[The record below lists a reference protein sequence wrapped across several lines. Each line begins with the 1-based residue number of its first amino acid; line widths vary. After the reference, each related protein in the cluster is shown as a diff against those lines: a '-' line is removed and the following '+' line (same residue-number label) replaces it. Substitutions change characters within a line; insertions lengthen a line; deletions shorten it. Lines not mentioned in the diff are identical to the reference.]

1 MPNKPEKRDSTP
13 NLGFSNALINYSAI
27 QNINAKPTNN
37 DNFFKEKCM
46 NIKTFIRFRPL
57 NKTELE
63 VSDVMAVDFP
73 VDNRNVLIKNDNSVY
88 TLDKVYS
95 P

>member
-1 MPNKPEKRDSTP
+1 
-13 NLGFSNALINYSAI
+13 
-27 QNINAKPTNN
+27 
-37 DNFFKEKCM
+37 M

-73 VDNRNVLIKNDNSVY
+73 ADNRNVLIKNDNFVY